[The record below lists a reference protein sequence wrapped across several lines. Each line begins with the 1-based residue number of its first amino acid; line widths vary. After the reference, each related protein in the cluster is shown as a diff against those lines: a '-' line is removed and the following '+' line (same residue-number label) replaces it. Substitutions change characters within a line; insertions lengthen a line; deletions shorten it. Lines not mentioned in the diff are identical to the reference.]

1 MHKKFLQY
9 LADPHTGESLSLET
23 TLEKNGDIIEGALVS
38 KHNRYP
44 IVRGVPRF
52 AGYNDDANYTKSFGY
67 QWNRWSKIQ
76 FDSHNVGKKMEDAT
90 LNMWNK
96 ITGVETP
103 DLQGRVVV
111 DFGCGP
117 GRFLE
122 TIRRKN
128 GIAIGLD
135 LSDAVEAAAENF
147 AGDENVLVC
156 QGDILHPP
164 FKKDIADGVFSIGVL
179 HHTENPQKGF
189 NAMTPVL
196 KTNGWISVSV
206 YSTGG
211 YYDNFFVNIWRKI
224 FKALWPIFGHY
235 PPLIYSYVTVYTFRP
250 ILKIPIVRTL
260 IRPFLSFTP
269 FLNLP
274 DIGWSVLNT
283 FDSVT
288 PSNQVGITP
297 YQTFQWFKK
306 AGLQNI
312 EPSNWAGS
320 SFTATK

>member
-1 MHKKFLQY
+1 M
-9 LADPHTGESLSLET
+9 DPKTGSDL
-23 TLEKNGDIIEGALVS
+23 TLEITTEKDGMVIEGFLVS

-76 FDSHNVGKKMEDAT
+76 FDSQNVGKIMEDAT
-90 LNMWNK
+90 LKMWDG
-96 ITGVETP
+96 ITHVTTS
-103 DLQGRVVV
+103 DLSGKVVV
-111 DFGCGP
+111 DYGCGP

-156 QGDILHPP
+156 QADILNSPI
-164 FKKDIADGVFSIGVL
+164 KNGAADGVFSIGVL
-179 HHTENPQKGF
+179 HHTANPQKGF
-189 NAMTPVL
+189 DDMVRAV
-196 KTNGWISVSV
+196 KQDGWVAVSV

-211 YYDNFFVNIWRKI
+211 YYDSFFVNVWRKI

-235 PPLIYSYVTVYTFRP
+235 PPLIYSYTTVYVFRP
-250 ILKIPIVRTL
+250 ILKIPVLRTL
-260 IRPFLSFTP
+260 IRPLLSYFP
-269 FLNLP
+269 FLNLK
-274 DIGWSVLNT
+274 DIHWSVLNT

-288 PSNQVGITP
+288 PSNQVGITM
-297 YQTFQWFKK
+297 YQAFQWFRK
-306 AGLQNI
+306 AKLRNI

-320 SFTATK
+320 SLNAIK